1 MIQDAVLGVISF
13 ATLAGANADDLR
25 LGGISAK
32 ISPPP
37 TTDTI
42 IDKVSVSA
50 AGSTNAQTVQAVV
63 NALGLE

>member
-13 ATLAGANADDLR
+13 ATSAGANADDLR

-32 ISPPP
+32 ISPAP
-37 TTDTI
+37 TTDT